1 MKLYEVK
8 YKKVNSIF
16 WKNLRKVVGDG
27 FVENQV
33 DANNRII
40 SSKDIRWFMLEDE
53 TRIEISCQNMIF
65 KFSKNRFYATKDR
78 MEQESGVDLK
88 INKR

>member
-1 MKLYEVK
+1 MKLYEVR

-16 WKNLRKVVGDG
+16 WKNLRKVIGDG

-33 DANNRII
+33 DVNNKIV
-40 SSKDIRWFMLEDE
+40 STKDIRWFILEDE
-53 TRIEISCQNMIF
+53 TRIEIPCQNIIF
-65 KFSKNRFYATKDR
+65 KFSNNRFYAIKDR
-78 MEQESGVDLK
+78 MEQDSGLDMK